1 MIATTRDAMRR
12 FGRLRLFSVLAL
24 LMLLGALWVVAR
36 PGYLVTAQ
44 RRMVAMAAGQNWA
57 VTVLS
62 QPAWRWQGTLIP
74 GTVQFA
80 TERLSW
86 VAEKTSFVPDLDGG
100 HWMAEGPHT
109 ASWGALGPVRFTGTI
124 RIDVRPAM
132 AISSDDVRTGATGA
146 PVRLRW
152 EPASFD
158 GGEVTLSGPI
168 GALGANPPWAPGLGQ
183 AIGAVLTLLAQ
194 PDGSVSVPLRR
205 GADAVLAA
213 GLPVLPWPRGPGR

>member
-24 LMLLGALWVVAR
+24 LMLLGALWAVAR

-44 RRMVAMAAGQNWA
+44 QRMVAVAAGQNWA

-62 QPAWRWQGTLIP
+62 QPDWRWQGTLLL

-80 TERLSW
+80 TERLIW

-168 GALGANPPWAPGLGQ
+168 VAIGPNPPWAPGLGQ